1 MRHYEV
7 VFLVHPDQSEQ
18 VPAMLESYKGMITQG
33 GGQIH
38 RVEDWGRRQLA
49 FPISKVH
56 KAHYILMNIETDQK
70 TLAELTGSFRFSDAV
85 LRHLVIKMDGPVVE
99 PSPMARGEEEEAG
112 EGVDRP
118 RRVRRDDLGDEEGL
132 AE

>member
-7 VFLVHPDQSEQ
+7 VFLFHPDQSEQ
-18 VPAMLESYKGMITQG
+18 GPAMLERYKGMITQS

-38 RVEDWGRRQLA
+38 RLEDWGRRQLA
-49 FPISKVH
+49 FPIAKVH

-70 TLAELTGSFRFSDAV
+70 TLAELTGGFRFSDAV
-85 LRHLVIKMDGPVVE
+85 LRHLVVKMDGPVVE
-99 PSPMARGEEEEAG
+99 PSPMARGEEEEAV

-118 RRVRRDDLGDEEGL
+118 RRRRDDLGDEEGL

>member
-18 VPAMLESYKGMITQG
+18 VPAMLERYKGMITQG

-38 RVEDWGRRQLA
+38 RLEDWGRRQLA

-56 KAHYILMNIETDQK
+56 KAHYVLMNIETDQQ
-70 TLAELTGSFRFSDAV
+70 TLGELTGAFRFSDAV
-85 LRHLVIKMDGPVVE
+85 LRHLVVKMDGPVVE
-99 PSPMARGEEEEAG
+99 PSPMARGEEEEG
-112 EGVDRP
+112 EEGVDRP
-118 RRVRRDDLGDEEGL
+118 RRMRRDDLGDEEGL
-132 AE
+132 GE